1 MSEKEQ
7 KSAEELLDEFE
18 KLLGDG
24 PRTLSSN
31 SYISDHWLTWKTLNF
46 VKILL
51 FNTKD
56 KCVYAIL
63 ELTLCQLD
71 KTGFDFLFD
80 EVVSIITDYFE
91 ELRKVSKVFHVPRD
105 EMDRI
110 IDEIEEDKRQMSPY
124 LKYISRIWESHKE
137 AGLLCTKALIKAI
150 HLQQRE
156 LDLEKESDFR
166 DRLTEIGDTFEL
178 SELEKDIIVFLYLL
192 EEDSGFD
199 ENLANSLAM
208 NNFSKSTPFY
218 EFLLNSDRVTIR
230 NILNKNSKLS
240 NIGMIECS
248 PRRSTGTIE
257 LSGHVTEYLTGLD
270 DRHITDIYFKKPSAK
285 RQTLPLEKHNIE
297 PNEMEIIKLL
307 LQSRGGKNI
316 LLHGEPGT
324 GKTEFVHS
332 LAEGLGM
339 SLHLITSH
347 NPDSRYPGGHRK
359 SALAAA
365 RNLLTRPTDL
375 ILIDECD
382 DILNLDDDLFNSRGE
397 KAWINTF
404 LEDSE
409 VKIIWVSNKSS
420 SIMSS
425 TKRRFNYSLEF
436 QPLCSKKRL
445 NIWENQITENQID
458 MFSRV
463 ELEEYASRFEVNA
476 GGIALALKD
485 LQQIMQLETDKEKL
499 KLSLEQI
506 LARHQ
511 NFAIGFRER
520 LNEINRHYDSSLLN
534 TDHSTQLLESKL
546 ERWLDSSEIRKVIS
560 NFNILFQGASG
571 TGKTEY
577 AKYLAQRLGKKL
589 LVKRT
594 SDILDK
600 YLGGT
605 EQNLAS
611 IFYEAEESDSILF
624 LDEADS
630 LFLDRKSADRHHQ
643 VQQTNE
649 ILVQMENFKGIL
661 ICSTNNM
668 DSMDSAVMRRFST
681 KMKFNYLNTAGKIKL
696 INLLFGEFEFSH
708 EDFKRLF
715 AIPNLTPGD
724 FKNVFHKSLLE
735 ENLNKEEILEAL
747 ECEASFKKENKLK
760 IGL

>member
-1 MSEKEQ
+1 MNEEQ
-7 KSAEELLDEFE
+7 KSAEELLNEFE

-31 SYISDHWLTWKTLNF
+31 SYISDHWLSWKTLNF
-46 VKILL
+46 VKTLL

-63 ELTLCQLD
+63 ELTLSQLD
-71 KTGFDFLFD
+71 KTGFDFLFN

-91 ELRKVSKVFHVPRD
+91 ELRKVSKVFHVPRN
-105 EMDRI
+105 EIDRI
-110 IDEIEEDKRQMSPY
+110 LDEIEEDKRAISPY

-137 AGLLCTKALIKAI
+137 AGLLCTKALMKAI

-156 LDLEKESDFR
+156 LDLEKESEFR
-166 DRLTEIGDTFEL
+166 DRLTAIGETFDL
-178 SELEKDIIVFLYLL
+178 NELEKDIIVFLYLL

-270 DRHITDIYFKKPSAK
+270 DRHITDIYFKKPCVK
-285 RQTLPLEKHNIE
+285 RQTLALERHNID
-297 PNEMEIIKLL
+297 PKEMEIIKLL
-307 LQSRGGKNI
+307 LQSPGGKNI

-339 SLHLITSH
+339 NLHLITSH
-347 NPDSRYPGGHRK
+347 NPDSRYPGSHRK

-365 RNLLTRPTDL
+365 RNLLNRPMDL

-382 DILNLDDDLFNSRGE
+382 DILNLEDEIFNSRGE

-404 LEDSE
+404 LEESE

-436 QPLCSKKRL
+436 QPLDSVKRL
-445 NIWENQITENQID
+445 NIWENQINETQINL
-458 MFSRV
+458 FTKN
-463 ELEEYASRFEVNA
+463 ELEEYAGRFEVNA

-485 LQQIMQLETDKEKL
+485 LQRIMELETNTEKL
-499 KLSLEQI
+499 KLALEQI
-506 LARHQ
+506 LVRHQ
-511 NFAIGFRER
+511 SFAIGYRER
-520 LNEINRHYDSSLLN
+520 LSEINKNYDSSLLN
-534 TDHSTQLLESKL
+534 TDQSTRLLETKL
-546 ERWLDSSEIRKVIS
+546 QRWLDSSEIRKVIT
-560 NFNILFQGASG
+560 NFNILFQGPSG

-577 AKYLAQRLGKKL
+577 AKYLAKKLGKKL

-611 IFYEAEESDSILF
+611 IFYEAEETDSILF

-643 VQQTNE
+643 IQQTNE
-649 ILVQMENFKGIL
+649 ILMQMENFKGIL
-661 ICSTNNM
+661 ICSTNAI
-668 DSMDSAVMRRFST
+668 DSMDSAVIRRFSI
-681 KMKFNYLNTAGKIKL
+681 KMGFDYLSSEGKEKL
-696 INLLFGEFEFSH
+696 TLLLFDEYQFSK
-708 EDFKRLF
+708 EDLLKVSS
-715 AIPNLTPGD
+715 IQNLTPGD
-724 FKNVFHKSLLE
+724 FKNVFHRSLLE
-735 ENLNKEEILEAL
+735 EELNKDDIIEAL
-747 ECEASFKKENKLK
+747 EKEASFKRENKLK